1 MTFAS
6 FLGYSQVS
14 VPAAETARQ
23 DQSRNKII
31 PEKKKVKSCKIVID
45 NIIIQDH
52 FLDMREGDL

>member
-14 VPAAETARQ
+14 IPAAETAGQ

-31 PEKKKVKSCKIVID
+31 PEKMKGKSCKIVVN
-45 NIIIQDH
+45 NIIMQNH
-52 FLDMREGDL
+52 FLDIREGDL